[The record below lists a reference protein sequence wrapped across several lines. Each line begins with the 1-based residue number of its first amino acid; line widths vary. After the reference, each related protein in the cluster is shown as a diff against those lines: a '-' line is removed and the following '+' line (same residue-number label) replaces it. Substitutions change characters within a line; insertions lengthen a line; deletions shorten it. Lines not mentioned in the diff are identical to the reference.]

1 MEKQF
6 VKMSAVDGPVGKPAR
21 TGAGT
26 YNGHKNWAHWNVS
39 LWISNDEGLYRMALD
54 CVRRAGNK
62 DQAAAMFL
70 ESVGGKTPDGA
81 TYNKTNVKAA
91 LRGLE

>member
-1 MEKQF
+1 METNTTKSTR
-6 VKMSAVDGPVGKPAR
+6 KSR
-21 TGAGT
+21 T

-54 CVRRAGNK
+54 CIRHTENK
-62 DQAAAMFL
+62 DQAAESFLSALHEMNVAM
-70 ESVGGKTPDGA
+70 TPDGA
-81 TYNKTNVKAA
+81 VYNKTNVKAA